1 MDPNK
6 DILSVESLTKA
17 VNDACGEVGVTSVQR
32 AWVGDVFTKVNDWL
46 VGSSLMNSG
55 DVGSI
60 ETLFSSNQ
68 TVARLNSSA
77 SMIGNADKA
86 GLVQM
91 LRDLKVPEAQIPV
104 TATMCLR
111 AAGGKTGME
120 DILANAEA
128 SGDKIDTRTTMGV
141 AGATLVSRDIALAQ
155 EAFGQDAN
163 NTPADNRLSVAL
175 TILRTKGSVMDKLI
189 ARIAENSNYIV
200 IKTDMGEVYN
210 LANSRSSDPAV
221 RNGAETRRPL
231 AEMFLNP
238 DLVNSTPQPVI
249 PVPNNDT
256 ATVRKLLVNVE
267 STVTDP
273 SFFVSGVTANL
284 WSLVTDA
291 NRIGYQATD
300 YSDLLAEGG
309 KINSVA
315 IKVTQGTGSSAVSE
329 IFVVPVGYQEDAKF
343 AQSNNTS
350 DSLLLPVNLHATTT
364 LRAGSTTVTGATSTI
379 FAGFTKTFVK
389 VNITNNV
396 TLNLGTGNITGTGTA
411 EPVQQPARGQTS
423 LDAAEVTAFGG
434 LTVTF
439 LGYKPE
445 LFFDEQ
451 NMRKTNI
458 AVRVKT
464 KTNTFTIPQGRN
476 YIFDLALQQETDQS
490 TLGMI
495 STVSALGN
503 SIRSL
508 TICQSTLNEVADRL
522 EFLEANPELKSMV
535 DPRNMSIASSLVIP
549 TVMRGT
555 LDLDDGLTFVMRES
569 ERLTE
574 GWSRLR
580 QTLLYALSEVMSK
593 SLMNIQLNPSEAPV
607 FKVLTHY
614 KLRSILFGIKDYH
627 TQLENPVT
635 QATGADLSMG
645 LPNGFRLDI
654 AATNFTS
661 MEDTILFFPVRDD
674 DPRGVTSFATTRE
687 RGMYNVQYNPINAD
701 GVSRRVVQNTR
712 EIPLVTNPCGGI
724 LTIKNLSSFL
734 SSIEAQYAPVP

>member
-1 MDPNK
+1 MDPNI
-6 DILSVESLTKA
+6 DVCSSESLLAMVNKA
-17 VNDACGEVGVTSVQR
+17 CSDTGVNPGQR
-32 AWVGDVFTKVNDWL
+32 AWVNDVFTKTNNWL
-46 VGSSLMNSG
+46 TSNSLMNASEC
-55 DVGSI
+55 GSM
-60 ETLFSSNQ
+60 ETLFASNAS
-68 TVARLNSSA
+68 VPRLNASADVIAGSSK
-77 SMIGNADKA
+77 SDLIT
-86 GLVQM
+86 M
-91 LRDLKVPEAQIPV
+91 LKELNVPTEQIPA

-111 AAGGKTGME
+111 AAAGRTGLE
-120 DILANAEA
+120 DILANAHA
-128 SGDKIDTRTTMGV
+128 DGDKIDTRTTMGV
-141 AGATLVSRDIALAQ
+141 AGATMVSRDIALAQ

-163 NTPADNRLSVAL
+163 NSPIDNRLSVTM

-189 ARIAENSNYIV
+189 RRVAENSNYVV

-210 LANSRSSDPAV
+210 LANSRSADPQV
-221 RNGAETRRPL
+221 RNGADTRRPL

-238 DLVNSTPQPVI
+238 DLVNSAPQKVI
-249 PVPNNDT
+249 PRADNDT
-256 ATVRKLLVNVE
+256 TAQRRLVVNVE
-267 STVTDP
+267 PTVTDP
-273 SFFVSGVTANL
+273 GYFVGGLSANL
-284 WSLVTDA
+284 WSLVTDP

-300 YSDLLAEGG
+300 YSDLIAEGG
-309 KINSVA
+309 KIGS
-315 IKVTQGTGSSAVSE
+315 ILLKVTSGSGSSAVSE
-329 IFVVPVGYQEDAKF
+329 IVVVPTGYQETARF
-343 AQSNNTS
+343 AQSNNTD
-350 DSLLLPVNLHATTT
+350 DSLLLPVTFSCDTT
-364 LRAGSTTVTGATSTI
+364 LRAGVTTVTGATSSI
-379 FAGFTKTFVK
+379 MAGLVKTYIK
-389 VNITNNV
+389 VHTQVSVN
-396 TLNLGTGNITGTGTA
+396 LNLGTGNITGMGTA
-411 EPVQQPARGQTS
+411 EMQQLPARGQTS
-423 LDAAEVTAFGG
+423 LDAGEVTIANGIQ
-434 LTVTF
+434 VQF

-522 EFLEANPELKSMV
+522 EFLEANPELKSMI

-549 TVMRGT
+549 TVLRGT
-555 LDLDDGLTFVMRES
+555 LDMNDGLTFVMRES

-580 QTLLYALSEVMSK
+580 QTLLYALAEIMSQ
-593 SLMNIQLNPSEAPV
+593 SLMNIQLNPSETPA

-635 QATGADLSMG
+635 KATGADLSMG
-645 LPNGFRLDI
+645 LPNGFRIDI

-661 MEDTILFFPVRDD
+661 MEDTIMFFPVRDD
-674 DPRGVTSFATTRE
+674 DPTGVTSFATTRE

-712 EIPLVTNPCGGI
+712 EIPLITNPCGGL
-724 LTIKNLSSFL
+724 LTIQNLGAFL
-734 SSIEAQYAPVP
+734 ASIDALYAPTP